1 MDIRAKIVLDLVKS
15 IKGAENSVIA
25 GGAVRDLLFDVPPK
39 DVDIF
44 VPHKVIKE
52 VKKEVQKLDKEMVPK
67 GEEYGTLSLSTLSK
81 RYLKSDSGFECYGFK
96 FEDVQFDLIT
106 SYYLNDEQFGENL
119 IEDFDYGLNMVFYD
133 GLSINDTN
141 DEFKR
146 DFLNRRMT
154 LRKINSVDDL
164 PKMIMKY
171 NNICLRYKEAQGWSP
186 GFNSSCLT
194 LKKVKK
200 EKNIKS
206 IYDDVEELIQ
216 HEIHAA
222 GGALLGGAHAH
233 RLDQMAGMMPP
244 MAGRFN
250 RVDREDA
257 QNVFLNEPDVELDL
271 GRAEIQVNRA
281 DDF

>member
-15 IKGAENSVIA
+15 IKGAENAVIA
-25 GGAVRDLLFDVPPK
+25 GGAVRDMLFDVPPK

-67 GEEYGTLSLSTLSK
+67 GEDYKTLDRYTIPSSK

-96 FEDVQFDLIT
+96 FEDIQFDLIT

-146 DFLNRRMT
+146 DFLNRRKT
-154 LRKINSVDDL
+154 LRKINSVDHL
-164 PKMIMKY
+164 PKMIMK
-171 NNICLRYKEAQGWSP
+171 
-186 GFNSSCLT
+186 
-194 LKKVKK
+194 
-200 EKNIKS
+200 
-206 IYDDVEELIQ
+206 
-216 HEIHAA
+216 
-222 GGALLGGAHAH
+222 
-233 RLDQMAGMMPP
+233 
-244 MAGRFN
+244 
-250 RVDREDA
+250 
-257 QNVFLNEPDVELDL
+257 
-271 GRAEIQVNRA
+271 
-281 DDF
+281 